1 MIQVFLRFYEELND
15 LLPLPYRK
23 VEFRKDLLLPT
34 TVKDLIES
42 CRVPHTEVDLI
53 LVNGDSVDFQYLVR
67 HNDHISVYP
76 VFESMDISG
85 VTRLQDRPLR
95 ELRFITDRP
104 LGKLTGR
111 LRLLGQDVEY
121 GLNFSGME
129 LVDKA
134 VNSGRIL
141 LTRNRQLLMPSR
153 IKRGYLVRSNYPK
166 DQVVEVLHRF
176 DLLGSIKPFTRCM
189 NCNGILIPVK
199 KEDILHLLE
208 PLTKRYY
215 RRFRQCDSCGQVYW
229 KGSHHEKLKKYISN
243 LISDLA

>member
-53 LVNGDSVDFQYLVR
+53 LVNGDSVDFQYLIR

-76 VFESMDISG
+76 VFESMDISDI
-85 VTRLQDRPLR
+85 TRLQDRPLR
-95 ELRFITDRP
+95 ELRFITDQP
-104 LGKLTGR
+104 LGKLTSR
-111 LRLLGQDVEY
+111 LRLIGQDVEY

-129 LVDKA
+129 LVDKV

-153 IKRGYLVRSNYPK
+153 IKRGYLVRSNYPN

-176 DLLGSIKPFTRCM
+176 DLVGSIKPFTRCM

-199 KEDILHLLE
+199 KEEVLHLLE

-215 RRFRQCDSCGQVYW
+215 RRFRQCSSCGQVYW
-229 KGSHHEKLKKYISN
+229 RGSHHEKLKKYISN
-243 LISDLA
+243 LINS